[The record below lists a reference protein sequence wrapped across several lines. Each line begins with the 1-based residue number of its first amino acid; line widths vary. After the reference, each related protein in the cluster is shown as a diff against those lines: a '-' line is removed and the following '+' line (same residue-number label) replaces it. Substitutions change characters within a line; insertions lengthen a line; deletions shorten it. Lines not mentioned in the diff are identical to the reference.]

1 MGLPTRSRTN
11 IRQDI
16 LKLLDPT
23 AYPIASTVTALSNL
37 TTEIRD
43 SVLSPV
49 GQVEDLVSKW
59 VYVSTQP
66 TAVDSTADT
75 NNADLTAAATSLTVT
90 DGTLLAIGDGIKLG
104 ATIGTLDAEIML
116 ITNIVGN
123 VLTITRG
130 AQGTTAATHDLTPAV
145 GVWTIGPAVGEI
157 INITNVDFS
166 VANVAVTV
174 TPALSCQMRVGQA
187 YEIHRSFHPSIIHTH
202 LDTVMGSLRQNYLI
216 PLSQVT
222 DGHMQDSGV
231 TSWDGSTDATLTKD
245 TTAATTRHGKQSL
258 KVLAIAAGGG
268 FARSTDVLVKGGD
281 NVLVISEVYIT
292 GGDSARLRVYDLTN
306 AGYITDAD
314 ATSAQTGWV
323 VLAFQYQVPA
333 TCERVRILLES
344 PADTDVTFWSYI
356 IHWPVSNQFFDI
368 PNLLEYAHDVKN
380 VYELPLGN
388 GLSGTGDLNAYRVNE
403 APPVFFDHV
412 NSERDDT
419 GVVAARYTFTKRV
432 RNGLWIKA
440 RKNVTLFTGA
450 TAVLKDADTTAAHK
464 DVLVYL
470 TTASLIEDLAL
481 AARRAEK
488 EGLAAA
494 LDSKAANLRV
504 AIFPIAQTMMPT
516 KTTIRGNFR

>member
-16 LKLLDPT
+16 LKIVDPT
-23 AYPIASTVTALSNL
+23 AFPVASTVTALSNL
-37 TTEIRD
+37 TTELRD
-43 SVLSPV
+43 SVLAPV
-49 GQVEDLVSKW
+49 GQVEDLVTKW
-59 VYVSTQP
+59 IYVSTQP
-66 TAVDSTADT
+66 AKVDSTSNISDAGGISASDT
-75 NNADLTAAATSLTVT
+75 TVGVT
-90 DGTLLAIGDGIKLG
+90 DGTDFNVGDGIQ
-104 ATIGTLDAEIML
+104 IEDEIML
-116 ITNIVGN
+116 VTAIVTND
-123 VLTITRG
+123 LTVTR
-130 AQGTTAATHDLTPAV
+130 AIQGTTAATHADTTDV
-145 GVWTIGPAVGEI
+145 YKIGPAVGEI
-157 INITNVDFS
+157 ANITNVDFS
-166 VANVAVTV
+166 VAAVAVTI
-174 TPALSCQMRVGQA
+174 TPALSCQMVVGQA

-419 GVVAARYTFTKRV
+419 GVD
-432 RNGLWIKA
+432 
-440 RKNVTLFTGA
+440 RKSTRL
-450 TAVLKDADTTAAHK
+450 
-464 DVLVYL
+464 
-470 TTASLIEDLAL
+470 
-481 AARRAEK
+481 
-488 EGLAAA
+488 
-494 LDSKAANLRV
+494 
-504 AIFPIAQTMMPT
+504 
-516 KTTIRGNFR
+516 

>member
-11 IRQDI
+11 LRQDI
-16 LKLLDPT
+16 LKIIDPT
-23 AYPIASTVTALSNL
+23 AYPVSSTVTALSNL
-37 TTEIRD
+37 TTELRD

-59 VYVSTQP
+59 IYVSTQP
-66 TAVDSTADT
+66 VAVDSTADM
-75 NNADLTAAATSLTVT
+75 NDAGGISASDTSVTVT
-90 DGTLLAIGDGIKLG
+90 DGTKLAIGDGIQFG

-123 VLTITRG
+123 VLTITR
-130 AQGTTAATHDLTPAV
+130 AIQSTTAATHADAL
-145 GVWTIGPAVGEI
+145 GVWRIGPAVGEI
-157 INITNVDFS
+157 ANITNVDFS
-166 VANVAVTV
+166 VAAVAVTI
-174 TPALSCQMRVGQA
+174 TPALSCQMVVGQG

-222 DGHMQDSGV
+222 DGHMQTSGV
-231 TSWDGSTDATLTKD
+231 TNWTASSATLTKD
-245 TTAATTRHGKQSL
+245 TTAASTRHGKQSL
-258 KVLAIAAGGG
+258 KVLATAVNGQ
-268 FARSTDVLVKGGD
+268 ARSASIPVKGGD
-281 NVLVISEVYIT
+281 QVLIVAEVYIT
-292 GGDSARLRVYDLTN
+292 SGDSARLRVYDVTN

-323 VLAFQYQVPA
+323 TLSFQYQVPA
-333 TCERVRILLES
+333 TCELARVDLES
-344 PADTDVTFWSYI
+344 PADTDATFWSYV
-356 IHWPVSNQFFDI
+356 IHWPLSNQFFDI
-368 PNLLEYAHDVKN
+368 PDLLEYAHDVKN

-403 APPVFFDHV
+403 SPPVFFDHV

-419 GVVAARYTFTKRV
+419 GVVAARYTFTKRP

-440 RKNVTLFTGA
+440 RKNVALFAGA

-464 DVLVYL
+464 DVVAYF
-470 TTASLIEDLAL
+470 TAASLLEDLAL

-504 AIFPIAQTMMPT
+504 AVFPIAKTMTPT
-516 KTTIRGNFR
+516 KSTIRGNFR

>member
-37 TTEIRD
+37 TTELRD

-66 TAVDSTADT
+66 AKVDSTSNISDAGGISASDT
-75 NNADLTAAATSLTVT
+75 TVGVT
-90 DGTLLAIGDGIKLG
+90 DGTDFNVGDGIQ
-104 ATIGTLDAEIML
+104 IENEIML
-116 ITNIVGN
+116 VTAIVTND
-123 VLTITRG
+123 LTVTR
-130 AQGTTAATHDLTPAV
+130 AIQGTTAATHADTTDV
-145 GVWTIGPAVGEI
+145 YKIGPAVGEI
-157 INITNVDFS
+157 ANITNVDFS
-166 VANVAVTV
+166 VAAVAVTI
-174 TPALSCQMRVGQA
+174 TPALSCQMVVGQA

-231 TSWDGSTDATLTKD
+231 TIWTASVATLTKD
-245 TTAATTRHGKQSL
+245 TTAASVRHGKQSL
-258 KVLAIAAGGG
+258 KILATAANGQ
-268 FARSTDVLVKGGD
+268 AQSASIPVKGGD
-281 NVLVISEVYIT
+281 AVLVIAEVYIT
-292 GGDSARLRVYDLTN
+292 GGDSARLRVYDVTN
-306 AGYITDAD
+306 SAYITDAD

-323 VLAFQYQVPA
+323 TLAFQYQVPA
-333 TCERVRILLES
+333 TCELARVDLES
-344 PADTDVTFWSYI
+344 PANTDATFWSYV

-419 GVVAARYTFTKRV
+419 GVVAARYTFTKRP

-440 RKNVTLFTGA
+440 RKNVPLVTGA